1 MKIAILDDY
10 QNASSH
16 FSCVEKLREAGEL
29 VVFHAAIK
37 SEEELAERLKD
48 VDIVLAIRERTWF
61 TGGLLER
68 LPKLKL
74 ISQTSSGVSH
84 IDLDAATR
92 LGILV
97 STTGRDTRGT
107 IELTI
112 GLILA
117 VTHNI
122 AAEDRAMR
130 SGKWQTTVQTLIH
143 GKILGILGLGH
154 IGSQVARIAR
164 SLGMKVIAWSPT
176 LTQERAQKSGAEST
190 SMREVLGK
198 ADIVSI
204 HLRLTEQTRGLIGW
218 EEIKLMK
225 KSAFLI
231 NTARG
236 AIVDE
241 AALIKALRTQQIA
254 GAGLDVFH
262 HEPIDRNNPLLKMD
276 NVVLTPHI
284 GFVTDEGL
292 ALYFGEA
299 VENILNFLSGN
310 PTNLVN
316 KQIA

>member
-176 LTQERAQKSGAEST
+176 LTQERAQESGAEST
-190 SMREVLGK
+190 SIREVLGK

>member
-190 SMREVLGK
+190 SMREVLVK